1 MKPGIVFLFS
11 GIVILFLASS
21 LMADDGS
28 PEVTG
33 TYSPDTTSGSPGAFI
48 GVRPSFTLEETPVVK
63 HSPLKSMVFSAAV
76 PGLGQATNGR
86 WAKAT
91 AFIAVGAVLLSK
103 IAVESD
109 RSDRYLYLSRNA
121 TSDESARAY
130 YDQYSSHFDRRDQFV
145 WWAVVFWAYNI
156 FDAYI
161 DGNLFGFLQQ

>member
-1 MKPGIVFLFS
+1 VKPGIVFLFS

-33 TYSPDTTSGSPGAFI
+33 TYLPDTTAGSPGSFV
-48 GVRPSFTLEETPVVK
+48 GVRPSFNLEETPEIH
-63 HSPLKSMVFSAAV
+63 HSPWKSLAFSAAV

-91 AFIAVGAVLLSK
+91 AFVAVGAILLSK
-103 IAVESD
+103 IAVEND
-109 RSDRYLYLSRNA
+109 RADRYLYLSRSS
-121 TSDESARAY
+121 TSEQDAQAY
-130 YDQYSSHFDRRDQFV
+130 FNEYSSHFDRRDQLV
-145 WWAVVFWAYNI
+145 WWAVIFWAYNV